1 MGEGRQGSGNQTGV
15 TRVRAAVLVRL
26 LGGCCALI
34 ACSLGPAAAQ
44 EPAAEPK
51 APLPAGLTPSS
62 TEKIP
67 SFAELEAAGA
77 VIGEV
82 RIDTRDIFDLADEKE
97 NGILY
102 RAANALHIR
111 TRAGIVRRQLLFK
124 PGERVSV
131 RLIEETERLMRS
143 SRIFYD
149 VSIVPVAYRD
159 GVVDIEVKTRDTWTL
174 EPGWSASRAGGVNK
188 TGFTLRDTNALG
200 TGVLIGAARSTDADR
215 TETKYSVSQLHAFDG
230 WTAIDYSHSR
240 LSDGQSNAL
249 SIARPFYALDT
260 RWAAGFSASADTRID
275 SVFSNAAKVAQFRHT
290 QDTAE
295 TFAGWSAGL
304 VDHWTHRYSAG
315 LSYLKDTYKVE
326 PDAPLPPPDPFP
338 LDQTLVSPFFRYE
351 VVHADY
357 EKVKNRDQIERPEY
371 FAMGTQASVQ
381 LGRSLTGLGSTQQ
394 LWLYSASASDGF
406 RLRSNRV
413 LLGSASV
420 SGQSGYAPL
429 DRQLASG
436 SIRFYDHHQDN
447 RTLTFA
453 SLSGGVVK
461 DPNLANQL
469 VLGGDTGLR
478 GYPRNYQTGERL
490 ALLNVEERVYTDWYP
505 FRLFRVGG
513 AVFYDWGRAWD
524 GPGESPSSAHWLRNV
539 GFGLRILSAR
549 SSFGNVLHVDFA
561 FPLVREPGIRSFQFL
576 VQTKLSL

>member
-1 MGEGRQGSGNQTGV
+1 MGEGRQGSRNQTGV
-15 TRVRAAVLVRL
+15 TRVRAAVLARL
-26 LGGCCALI
+26 LGGCCAAI
-34 ACSLGPAAAQ
+34 AWSLGPAAAQ
-44 EPAAEPK
+44 GPAV
-51 APLPAGLTPSS
+51 G
-62 TEKIP
+62 KIP

-77 VIGEV
+77 LIGEV

-102 RAANALHIR
+102 RAANALHIQ
-111 TRAGIVRRQLLFK
+111 TRAGVVRRQLLFK

-143 SRIFYD
+143 GRIFYD
-149 VSIVPVAYRD
+149 VSIVPVAYHD

-200 TGVLIGAARSTDADR
+200 TGVLIGATRSTDADR

-230 WTAIDYSHSR
+230 WTAINYSHSR

-275 SVFSNAAKVAQFRHT
+275 SVFSNGAKVAQFRHM
-290 QDTAE
+290 QDSAE
-295 TFAGWSAGL
+295 AFGGWSAGL
-304 VDHWTHRYSAG
+304 VDHWTHRYSVG

-326 PDAPLPPPDPFP
+326 PDAPLPPPVPFP
-338 LDQTLVSPFFRYE
+338 VDQTLVSPFFRYE
-351 VVHADY
+351 LVHDNY
-357 EKVKNRDQIERPEY
+357 EKVKNRDLIERPEY

-406 RLRSNRV
+406 RLQSNRV
-413 LLGSASV
+413 LLGSGSV

-447 RTLTFA
+447 RTLTFV
-453 SLSGGVVK
+453 SLSGGVVR

-490 ALLNVEERVYTDWYP
+490 AVLNVEERVYTDWYP

-513 AVFYDWGRAWD
+513 AVFYDRGRAWG
-524 GPGESPSSAHWLRNV
+524 GPGESPSSAGWLSNV
-539 GFGLRILSAR
+539 GFGLRFLSTR
-549 SSFGNVLHVDFA
+549 SAFGNVLHVDFA
-561 FPLVREPGIRSFQFL
+561 FPLNRDPSIKSFQFL
-576 VQTKLSL
+576 VTTKLSL

>member
-1 MGEGRQGSGNQTGV
+1 
-15 TRVRAAVLVRL
+15 L
-26 LGGCCALI
+26 LSGCCAVI
-34 ACSLGPAAAQ
+34 ACSLPPAAAQ
-44 EPAAEPK
+44 GPAV
-51 APLPAGLTPSS
+51 G
-62 TEKIP
+62 KIP

-77 VIGEV
+77 LIGEV

-102 RAANALHIR
+102 RAANALHIQ
-111 TRAGIVRRQLLFK
+111 TRAGVVRRQLLFK

-149 VSIVPVAYRD
+149 VSIVPVAYSD

-200 TGVLIGAARSTDADR
+200 TGVLIGATRSTDADR
-215 TETKYSVSQLHAFDG
+215 SATVYRVTLPHAFDG

-260 RWAAGFSASADTRID
+260 RWAAGFSTSTDTRID
-275 SVFSNAAKVAQFRHT
+275 SVFSNGAKVAQFRHM
-290 QDTAE
+290 QDSAE
-295 TFAGWSAGL
+295 TFGGWSAGL
-304 VDHWTHRYSAG
+304 VDHWTHRYSVG

-326 PDAPLPPPDPFP
+326 PDLLPPPAPFP
-338 LDQTLVSPFFRYE
+338 QDQTLVSPFFRYE
-351 VVHADY
+351 LVHDNY
-357 EKVKNRDQIERPEY
+357 EKVKNRDLIERPEY

-406 RLRSNRV
+406 RLQSNRV

-447 RTLTFA
+447 RTLTFV
-453 SLSGGVVK
+453 SLSGGVVR

-490 ALLNVEERVYTDWYP
+490 AVLNVEERVYTDWYP

-513 AVFYDWGRAWD
+513 AVFYDWGRAWG
-524 GPGESPSSAHWLRNV
+524 GPGESPSSARWLSNV
-539 GFGLRILSAR
+539 GIGLRILSTR
-549 SSFGNVLHVDFA
+549 SSFGNVLHVDLA
-561 FPLVREPGIRSFQFL
+561 FPLNRDPNIKSFQFL

>member
-1 MGEGRQGSGNQTGV
+1 MGEGRQGSRNQTGV
-15 TRVRAAVLVRL
+15 TRVRAAVLARL
-26 LGGCCALI
+26 LGGCCAVI
-34 ACSLGPAAAQ
+34 AWSLGPAAAQ
-44 EPAAEPK
+44 GPAV
-51 APLPAGLTPSS
+51 G
-62 TEKIP
+62 KIP

-102 RAANALHIR
+102 RAANALHIQ
-111 TRAGIVRRQLLFK
+111 TRAGVVRRQLLFK

-143 SRIFYD
+143 GRIFYD
-149 VSIVPVAYRD
+149 VSIVPVAYSD

-200 TGVLIGAARSTDADR
+200 TGVLIGATRSTDADR
-215 TETKYSVSQLHAFDG
+215 SATVYRVTLPHAFDG

-260 RWAAGFSASADTRID
+260 RWAAGFSTSADTRID
-275 SVFSNAAKVAQFRHT
+275 SVFSNGAKVAQFRHM
-290 QDTAE
+290 QDSAE
-295 TFAGWSAGL
+295 TFGGWSAGL
-304 VDHWTHRYSAG
+304 VDHWTHRYSVG

-338 LDQTLVSPFFRYE
+338 VDQTLVSPFFRYE
-351 VVHADY
+351 LVHDNY
-357 EKVKNRDQIERPEY
+357 EKVKNRDLIERPEY

-406 RLRSNRV
+406 RLPSNRV

-447 RTLTFA
+447 RTLTFV
-453 SLSGGVVK
+453 SLAGDILK

-469 VLGGDTGLR
+469 PLGGDTGLR
-478 GYPRNYQTGERL
+478 GYPRNYQTGDRRL
-490 ALLNVEERVYTDWYP
+490 LLNVEERVYTDWYP
-505 FRLFRVGG
+505 FRLFRMGG
-513 AVFYDWGRAWD
+513 AVFYDWGRAWG
-524 GPGESPSSAHWLRNV
+524 GPGESPSSARWLSNV
-539 GFGLRILSAR
+539 GIGLRILSTR
-549 SSFGNVLHVDFA
+549 SSFGNVLHVDLA
-561 FPLVREPGIRSFQFL
+561 FPLNRDPNIKSFQFL

>member
-1 MGEGRQGSGNQTGV
+1 
-15 TRVRAAVLVRL
+15 L
-26 LGGCCALI
+26 LGGCCAVI
-34 ACSLGPAAAQ
+34 AWSLGPAAAQ
-44 EPAAEPK
+44 GPAV
-51 APLPAGLTPSS
+51 G
-62 TEKIP
+62 KIP

-77 VIGEV
+77 LIGEV

-102 RAANALHIR
+102 RAANALHIQ
-111 TRAGIVRRQLLFK
+111 TRAGVVRRQLLFK

-149 VSIVPVAYRD
+149 VSIVPVAYSD

-200 TGVLIGAARSTDADR
+200 TGVLIGATRSTDADR
-215 TETKYSVSQLHAFDG
+215 SATVYRVTLPHAFDG

-260 RWAAGFSASADTRID
+260 RWAAGFSTSTDTRID
-275 SVFSNAAKVAQFRHT
+275 SVFRDGAKVAQFRHM
-290 QDTAE
+290 QDSAE
-295 TFAGWSAGL
+295 TFGGWSAGL
-304 VDHWTHRYSAG
+304 VDHWTHRYSVG

-338 LDQTLVSPFFRYE
+338 VDQTLVSPFFRYE
-351 VVHADY
+351 LVHDNY
-357 EKVKNRDQIERPEY
+357 EKVKNRDLIERPEY

-406 RLRSNRV
+406 RLPSNRV
-413 LLGSASV
+413 MLGSASV

-447 RTLTFA
+447 RTLTFV
-453 SLSGGVVK
+453 SLAGDIVK

-469 VLGGDTGLR
+469 PLGGDTGLR
-478 GYPRNYQTGERL
+478 GYPRNYQTGDRRL
-490 ALLNVEERVYTDWYP
+490 LLNVEERVYTDWYP
-505 FRLFRVGG
+505 FRLFRMGG
-513 AVFYDWGRAWD
+513 AVFYDWGRAWG
-524 GPGESPSSAHWLRNV
+524 GPGESPSSARWLSNV
-539 GFGLRILSAR
+539 GIGLRILSTR
-549 SSFGNVLHVDFA
+549 SSFGNVLHVDLA
-561 FPLVREPGIRSFQFL
+561 FPLNRDPNIKSFQFL